1 MDARANQPVRR
12 SVSLHGRKVSY
23 LEYQGSGQTMLFMH
37 GVGSSA
43 EVWQPS
49 AERFAAQGVRVVCID
64 LPGHGE
70 SSKEPGDYSLGSLAS
85 TVRDL
90 IEHLGLGPVILV
102 GHSLGG
108 GIALQFLYQYP
119 GYVAGLVLVS
129 SGGLGRETNLALRL
143 ASVPGSG
150 VVIAAAFNSAT
161 MSVVQTTQRA
171 VRRMRRSTAVD
182 EGALERFRWL
192 SMPDYR
198 HTFLATL
205 RSVVDFSGQR
215 VSALEKLHLSRSV
228 PVLIIW
234 GGDDP
239 IIPPDH
245 GRLAHSMLEDSELI
259 IFEGHGHEPHRSDTE
274 RFYDSVD
281 TWAQRHALLKPP
293 PDLDDEL
300 VHMLDNERNGG
311 A

>member
-1 MDARANQPVRR
+1 MPQQPPTPVRR
-12 SVSLHGRKVSY
+12 SLSLHGRKLSY
-23 LEYQGSGQTMLFMH
+23 LEYPGSGRTMLFLH

-43 EVWQPS
+43 EVWKPS
-49 AERFAAQGVRVVCID
+49 VERFAAAGVRVVCVD

-85 TVRDL
+85 SVRDL

-108 GIALQFLYQYP
+108 GISLQFLYQYP
-119 GYVAGLVLVS
+119 AYVAGLILVS
-129 SGGLGRETNLALRL
+129 SGGLGRETNMALRL

-161 MSVVQTTQRA
+161 LSAIHTTQRA
-171 VRRMRRSTAVD
+171 VRRLRRRQKLD

-192 SMPDYR
+192 TMPEYR

-205 RSVVDFSGQR
+205 RSVVDHSGQR
-215 VSALEKLHLSRSV
+215 VSALEKLHLSRSI

-239 IIPPDH
+239 IIPPSH
-245 GRLAHSMLEDSELI
+245 GKLAHSMLEDSELI
-259 IFEGHGHEPHRSDTE
+259 IFEGHGHEPHRSDPD
-274 RFYDSVD
+274 RFYDSIES
-281 TWAQRHALLKPP
+281 WAQRHDLLEPP
-293 PDLDDEL
+293 ADLDAEL
-300 VHMLDNERNGG
+300 LQILANERKGNV
-311 A
+311 